1 MSLYSKAADTV
12 PSLVPRQLLY
22 IHAIQYKLLE
32 DRNQVSLTSDF
43 AISPESGIVGSHSVG
58 RLNGMVRL

>member
-1 MSLYSKAADTV
+1 M
-12 PSLVPRQLLY
+12 Y

-43 AISPESGIVGSHSVG
+43 AISPESGIVGSLSVG
-58 RLNGMVRL
+58 RLNGMVRYVTIIF